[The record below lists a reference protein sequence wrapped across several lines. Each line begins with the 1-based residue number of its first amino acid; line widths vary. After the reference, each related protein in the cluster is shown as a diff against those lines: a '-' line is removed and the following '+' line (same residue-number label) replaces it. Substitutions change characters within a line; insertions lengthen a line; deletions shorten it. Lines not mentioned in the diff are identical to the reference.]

1 MQFPLI
7 LFCKKFW
14 SWDIYTDTCAICR
27 NALHGPSIEYQVSRS
42 NMSLVFQLF
51 IFYTTKNIDSNR
63 TKSTKF
69 TEDIISYASTDSEE
83 ELDIRGN

>member
-51 IFYTTKNIDSNR
+51 IFYTTKNK
-63 TKSTKF
+63 KSIRFVFVLQILYTS
-69 TEDIISYASTDSEE
+69 TSIISQLQE
-83 ELDIRGN
+83 

>member
-7 LFCKKFW
+7 LICKKFW

-51 IFYTTKNIDSNR
+51 IFYTTKNK
-63 TKSTKF
+63 KSIRFVFVLQILYTS
-69 TEDIISYASTDSEE
+69 TSIISQLQE
-83 ELDIRGN
+83 